1 MSIASAGLRD
11 GTEFEQFVM
20 RMRRT
25 AAVAVV
31 NDLGQ
36 VLLRWRHRFIIN
48 RWGWEKPG
56 GYVGQAEDPAAAA
69 REVEEETGWRLSD
82 PARAGIDVPAH
93 DRKCRLTP
101 GSLCCT
107 PDKRRGL

>member
-1 MSIASAGLRD
+1 VSIASAGLRD
-11 GTEFEQFVM
+11 RTEFGQYVM
-20 RMRRT
+20 RMRRI
-25 AAVAVV
+25 AAIAVV

-36 VLLRWRHRFIIN
+36 VLPRCRRRSIIN
-48 RWGWEKPG
+48 RWGSGMPG
-56 GYVGQAEDPAAAA
+56 GYAGQAEDPAAAA
-69 REVEEETGWRLSD
+69 REAREQTGWRLPD

-107 PDKRRGL
+107 PDKKRGL

>member
-1 MSIASAGLRD
+1 VSIASAGLRD
-11 GTEFEQFVM
+11 GTGFGQFAM

-25 AAVAVV
+25 AAIAVV

-36 VLLRWRHRFIIN
+36 VPLRWRHRFIIN
-48 RWGWEKPG
+48 RWGGRCPAGTPARLRIQPPPRGKPG
-56 GYVGQAEDPAAAA
+56 KI
-69 REVEEETGWRLSD
+69 RGWRLSD
-82 PARAGIDVPAH
+82 PARAGSDAPAP

>member
-36 VLLRWRHRFIIN
+36 VLLRWRHRFITG
-48 RWGWEKPG
+48 RCGWEMPG
-56 GYVGQAEDPAAAA
+56 
-69 REVEEETGWRLSD
+69 
-82 PARAGIDVPAH
+82 IHVPAH

>member
-11 GTEFEQFVM
+11 GTEFGQFVV

-25 AAVAVV
+25 AAIAVV

-48 RWGWEKPG
+48 RWGREMPG
-56 GYVGQAEDPAAAA
+56 GYAGQAEDPAAAA
-69 REVEEETGWRLSD
+69 REAGEETGWRLS
-82 PARAGIDVPAH
+82 ARQELALTFRPMIGNAGSPRISMLHA
-93 DRKCRLTP
+93 
-101 GSLCCT
+101 
-107 PDKRRGL
+107 

>member
-11 GTEFEQFVM
+11 GTEFGQFVM
-20 RMRRT
+20 HMRRT
-25 AAVAVV
+25 AAIAVV

-48 RWGWEKPG
+48 RWGWEMPG
-56 GYVGQAEDPAAAA
+56 GYVGRAGDPAAAA

-82 PARAGIDVPAH
+82 LAELA
-93 DRKCRLTP
+93 LTFQP
-101 GSLCCT
+101 MIGNADPTRGSLCCT
-107 PDKRRGL
+107 PDKGEA